1 LVVYICIFLYVFEC
15 LKPKR
20 QKELNVLIA
29 YNQVS
34 QKYKIISCVKYKIH
48 GMFFF

>member
-1 LVVYICIFLYVFEC
+1 VFVFFLYVFEC
-15 LKPKR
+15 SKPKG

-34 QKYKIISCVKYKIH
+34 QKYKENSKYIFACIL
-48 GMFFF
+48 GFNN

>member
-1 LVVYICIFLYVFEC
+1 MGVCDCVCVCIYIYICVFEC

-29 YNQVS
+29 YDQVS
-34 QKYKIISCVKYKIH
+34 
-48 GMFFF
+48 